1 VLFIALIVMV
11 ALSIAGIAL
20 VRSVDTGMSI
30 TGNLGFR
37 QASISPT
44 TWAVENAIAA
54 MFEKKDIADLEKK
67 NLNQNYYAYR
77 FEVKDNTKPED
88 KYGVPYD
95 LQGTGNTPANYPGT
109 FVKTTDAAGNTIRYV
124 IERMCLDEGPA
135 TAANCDMS
143 PPKKSEATTAMEL
156 IKPELIRVRST
167 ASPSA
172 STAPTT
178 PRPTRRRC
186 CADAVDAGSN
196 HEKPTSPLRRPR
208 LVGHP
213 GLAGRVRPDHAARL
227 GRRHAARRRADQRQH
242 PGEAEHRLHAR
253 RLDVDAARLPA
264 RLRRRRLAHQRR
276 DDLLPRGDRPHRLRQ
291 RRHRVDPAVRLRRV
305 GHADR
310 RGQPVADE
318 LRQQQLRAAGGH
330 DVGRST
336 RCSTTRS

>member
-1 VLFIALIVMV
+1 MSPTRPLLPARRAQSGVVLFIALIVMV

-77 FEVKDNTKPED
+77 YELKNGGKVED

-95 LQGTGNTPANYPGT
+95 LQGSGSTPTNYPST

-156 IKPELIRVRST
+156 IKPELIRV
-167 ASPSA
+167 PFY
-172 STAPTT
+172 
-178 PRPTRRRC
+178 
-186 CADAVDAGSN
+186 
-196 HEKPTSPLRRPR
+196 
-208 LVGHP
+208 
-213 GLAGRVRPDHAARL
+213 RVTI
-227 GRRHAARRRADQRQH
+227 
-242 PGEAEHRLHAR
+242 
-253 RLDVDAARLPA
+253 
-264 RLRRRRLAHQRR
+264 
-276 DDLLPRGDRPHRLRQ
+276 
-291 RRHRVDPAVRLRRV
+291 RVDGPNNTTTYAQAMLR
-305 GHADR
+305 
-310 RGQPVADE
+310 
-318 LRQQQLRAAGGH
+318 
-330 DVGRST
+330 
-336 RCSTTRS
+336 